1 MSEYKSNSFK
11 SKEEARR
18 QERNIRKGIGGE
30 VTVREET
37 LWSKLLHIFIA
48 GDMSDL
54 KGMII
59 DEVLIPAGRKA
70 LSDIWKKSGDV
81 LFHGR
86 VSSDEGPRQR
96 GNRPS
101 YSYSAYYDDQ
111 RRDNAPRNPDRRPSD
126 DWNRVTFSERGFA
139 EEVLEEMRMCI
150 REYGNVSVLEFYDIS
165 GVSVYHQGQYTNNN
179 YGWTDLDNAYVER
192 TAEGFSIHFPKPR
205 PIN

>member
-11 SKEEARR
+11 SKEAEREA
-18 QERNIRKGIGGE
+18 RNIRKNIGGE
-30 VTVREET
+30 VSIREENF
-37 LWSKLLHIFIA
+37 WSKLLHIFIA
-48 GDMSDL
+48 GDMQDL

-86 VSSDEGPRQR
+86 VTADDRSTVR
-96 GNRPS
+96 GSRPS
-101 YSYSAYYDDQ
+101 YSYSSYYED
-111 RRDNAPRNPDRRPSD
+111 RRNERNREPERRPSD
-126 DWNRVTFSERGFA
+126 DWNRVKFSERGFA
-139 EEVLEEMRMCI
+139 EEVLEEMRLCI
-150 REYGNVSVLEFYDIS
+150 REYGNVSVLEFYDIA

-179 YGWTDLDNAYVER
+179 YGWTDLDSAYVER
-192 TAEGFSIHFPKPR
+192 VSEGFSIHFPKPR